1 MGMKLGIHAYAW
13 CSQWSNETLD
23 IIDRVKRHGL
33 DFLEIPLMRLDTF
46 DGPTVRRRLEDAGAE
61 AVTSTVLL
69 EGTDITS
76 SDPDVRRSGID
87 YLKRCVVAASE
98 INAPFVSGVTYSQ
111 HVKPAAAPPTEAE
124 WEYAAEA
131 LREVARFAQDYGV
144 AIALEPVN
152 RYESYLINTT
162 AQAMRLRE
170 MIGEP
175 NIKIHLDTYHM
186 NIEEKNIYDATKLA
200 AGHVVHLHLSE
211 SDRGIP
217 GTGQVRWDELFRALK
232 EMNYDGYAAMESFA
246 DMTTNMNTWTWR
258 QLAPDSDTL
267 IVEGSKFIRSMMEKY
282 GLA

>member
-1 MGMKLGIHAYAW
+1 MKLGIHAYAW

-46 DGPTVRRRLEDAGAE
+46 DGPTVRRRLEDAGVE

>member
-46 DGPTVRRRLEDAGAE
+46 DGPTVRRRLEDAGVE

>member
-1 MGMKLGIHAYAW
+1 MGMKLGVHAYAW

-33 DFLEIPLMRLDTF
+33 DFVEIPLMRLDTF
-46 DGPTVRRRLEDAGAE
+46 DGPTVRRRLKDAGLE
-61 AVTSTVLL
+61 AVTSTVLR
-69 EGTDITS
+69 EETDITS
-76 SDPDVRRSGID
+76 PDPDVRRAGVE
-87 YLKRCVVAASE
+87 YLKKCVVAASQ
-98 INAPFVSGVTYSQ
+98 IDAPFVSGVTYSQ
-111 HVKPAAAPPTEAE
+111 HVKPASAPPTEAE
-124 WEYAAEA
+124 WEWSAEA

-144 AIALEPVN
+144 TIALEPVN

-175 NIKIHLDTYHM
+175 NVKIHLDTYHM
-186 NIEEKNIYDATKLA
+186 NIEEKNIYEAAKLA
-200 AGHVVHLHLSE
+200 AGHVVMLHLSE

-217 GTGQVRWDELFRALK
+217 GTGLVRWDDLFRALK
-232 EMNYDGYAAMESFA
+232 EMNYDGYAGLESFA

-267 IVEGSKFIRSMMEKY
+267 IVEGSKFIRSLMQKY